1 MTVVLNIWEY
11 VLSNN
16 NVVGVAIKRNAM
28 RDGIL
33 LVDVEIN
40 AKVCILGCLE
50 SLTFLAKF

>member
-1 MTVVLNIWEY
+1 MLNIWEY

-40 AKVCILGCLE
+40 AKVCILGCLK
-50 SLTFLAKF
+50 SFTFLAIFE